1 MGKKTGKLIKD
12 ARTAAKMTQA
22 QLGKAV
28 NLAAAEIS
36 KAERGELELTQA
48 ALKAIAKVTGVTQAS
63 LINAEKVLK
72 GKQPAINPSLLT
84 AQEKKLI
91 RQFRSATDDQKSD
104 VIRILNGEK
113 TEVEQLVDALLGEK
127 WKAKIRRK

>member
-28 NLAAAEIS
+28 NLAASEIG

-127 WKAKIRRK
+127 WKTKVKRK